1 MSIVAEIPGFLQV
14 FSDGLV
20 KRFAPGIVPASSK
33 SYSNGFKFKDVTIDS
48 SKKITARLSLPD
60 TPASMIQLPVV
71 VHFHGGCFCFCS
83 TTWLGFNHF
92 PGDLS
97 VASQSIVL
105 SVDYRLAPENR
116 LPIGYDDCFSSLE
129 RLCNN
134 ASSDPWLIKQ
144 ADLSPIISFWRWCWM
159 KHNTPDVS
167 AGEWSEFPAVVVSV
181 TGLDFLNERGV
192 MHAQFLA
199 RKGVKEVK
207 LATPSLQQQRSEF
220 TRSH

>member
-159 KHNTPDVS
+159 KHNTP
-167 AGEWSEFPAVVVSV
+167 GCNQN
-181 TGLDFLNERGV
+181 NEERR
-192 MHAQFLA
+192 L
-199 RKGVKEVK
+199 
-207 LATPSLQQQRSEF
+207 SY
-220 TRSH
+220 

>member
-60 TPASMIQLPVV
+60 TPDSMIQLPVV

-116 LPIGYDDCFSSLE
+116 LPIGYDDY
-129 RLCNN
+129 
-134 ASSDPWLIKQ
+134 
-144 ADLSPIISFWRWCWM
+144 
-159 KHNTPDVS
+159 VS

-199 RKGVKEVK
+199 RTGVKEVK

-220 TRSH
+220 MRSH

>member
-105 SVDYRLAPENR
+105 SVGYRLAPENR
-116 LPIGYDDCFSSLE
+116 LPIL
-129 RLCNN
+129 
-134 ASSDPWLIKQ
+134 Q
-144 ADLSPIISFWRWCWM
+144 
-159 KHNTPDVS
+159 DVS

-207 LATPSLQQQRSEF
+207 LVEAGWQ
-220 TRSH
+220 